1 MKRFILA
8 SAMLLSA
15 TSFSFAQS
23 LTNFGPNAPSYGD
36 SYGKRVA
43 GTYPPLQKRAYKS
56 YAYQPYGI
64 IAIDI
69 ITGTGIIDIG
79 TETGA

>member
-36 SYGKRVA
+36 SYGKPVA
-43 GTYPPLQKRAYKS
+43 GTYPPLQKRAYRS
-56 YAYQPYGI
+56 YAYQPYWHHRHRHHHRYWHHRYWY
-64 IAIDI
+64 
-69 ITGTGIIDIG
+69 
-79 TETGA
+79 